1 MKILIAEDEQ
11 DFLSLLTEQL
21 MGEGYQVYPAHD
33 GAEALAIFEKERID
47 MCLLDVM
54 MPHLDG
60 ISVMRKIREKSNVP
74 VLFLTARGEEIDR
87 ILGLSLGA
95 DDYLVKPFSMAEL
108 KARINV
114 WHRRMFINDNGK
126 STENILVCG
135 KIRVDM
141 LSASVSKGQKK
152 LLLNAKEYK
161 LLVFFMKNQN
171 RLLTKKQLYHAVWGE
186 EYFYD
191 DNTVMVH
198 INHLRNKIEDH
209 PKEPEYLTTFRG
221 IGYKLAPKTDLG

>member
-11 DFLSLLTEQL
+11 DFRLLLMEQL
-21 MGEGYQVYPAHD
+21 MGEGYSVYPAQN
-33 GAEALAIFEKERID
+33 GIEALAVFEREMID
-47 MCLLDVM
+47 ICLLDVM
-54 MPHLDG
+54 MPQLDG

-74 VLFLTARGEEIDR
+74 ILFLTARGEEIDR

-108 KARINV
+108 KARISV
-114 WHRRMFINDNGK
+114 WYRRMCINDSGK

-135 KIRVDM
+135 KIQVDI
-141 LSASVSKGQKK
+141 LSASVYKEHKK
-152 LLLNAKEYK
+152 LSLNAKEYK
-161 LLVFFMKNQN
+161 MLVFFMENQN

-191 DNTVMVH
+191 DNTIMVH
-198 INHLRNKIEDH
+198 INHLRNKIEDN

-221 IGYKLAPKTDLG
+221 IGYKLAAKTDLS